1 MKNIDLGL
9 TGFDFTTEIL
19 CWYLW
24 GQSEAP
30 KPTELRSSKWI
41 DRQEPITLKVDPN
54 EFFSLVSRDTF
65 NAKDIK
71 LFKIFFSGKTVER
84 NALNSGNALNETQ
97 YDEHKDGKYYLTQK
111 QFADLFYGEY
121 KDNKEPYDS
130 KKLKKDVYDI
140 ALRPYDNN
148 ASSISLYD
156 RNILKP
162 NFAKIAFAFGSVQL
176 GLDTSNI
183 RYVLDEN
190 LNPLAVENVRY
201 KLDLG
206 DFDFEGGEGSEE
218 VNKNFKTDSRS

>member
-1 MKNIDLGL
+1 M
-9 TGFDFTTEIL
+9 
-19 CWYLW
+19 
-24 GQSEAP
+24 
-30 KPTELRSSKWI
+30 
-41 DRQEPITLKVDPN
+41 
-54 EFFSLVSRDTF
+54 
-65 NAKDIK
+65 
-71 LFKIFFSGKTVER
+71 
-84 NALNSGNALNETQ
+84 
-97 YDEHKDGKYYLTQK
+97 
-111 QFADLFYGEY
+111 
-121 KDNKEPYDS
+121 
-130 KKLKKDVYDI
+130 YDI

-148 ASSISLYD
+148 AASISLYD